1 MADKDRLPR
10 ILASAPFAMQTAH
23 SQNRASLRRKLGGAK
38 LKPNLPL
45 DALRKDFAQRAKSQ
59 PKAARD
65 QRFPSVSFGGGGP
78 RSNSAT
84 V

>member
-45 DALRKDFAQRAKSQ
+45 DALRKDFAQRVQRWIGLELDPSQ
-59 PKAARD
+59 LAPEAS
-65 QRFPSVSFGGGGP
+65 SVL
-78 RSNSAT
+78 
-84 V
+84 